1 MRGEGQGGLRN
12 SVAATRTIAI
22 AGSGIGGLTAALA
35 LAARGFR
42 VVILERTER
51 LEEAGAG
58 LQLSPNASR
67 ILIGLGLEPRLAP
80 RVLAPDSIS
89 IRTARTGDETGRI
102 PLGAAAA
109 ARYGAPY
116 WIVHRA
122 DLQGALAA
130 RVTDHPDIALRLGA
144 QVEDVGVDADGVT
157 VVHRIGRTRHEV
169 RARALIG
176 ADGVWSTV
184 RRHVAP
190 AVTPSFTGRIA
201 WRGTVDV
208 KRLPGD
214 AGTARVQLWMGP
226 NAHLVAYPVSGGARI
241 NLVAVVT
248 GTWNKPGW
256 SEPGDATEVA
266 AHFDAARWPAAARA
280 MIGAVDSWRKWALF
294 AMPDGGVWHN
304 GRIALV
310 GDAAHAMLP
319 FVAQGAGMAIEDAAV
334 IAACLADTPD
344 DPAAAFAAYVRERA
358 PRVRRVQ
365 RAARDSGRIYH
376 LTGPLGLARDRVIGM
391 LGGARLL
398 ARHNWIYEWRQP

>member
-1 MRGEGQGGLRN
+1 
-12 SVAATRTIAI
+12 VAASRTIAI
-22 AGSGIGGLTAALA
+22 AGAGIGGLTAALA

-67 ILIGLGLEPRLAP
+67 ILIGLGLESRLKP
-80 RVLAPDSIS
+80 RVIVPEAVS
-89 IRTARTGDETGRI
+89 IRSARTGRESGRI
-102 PLGAAAA
+102 PLGDAAS

-130 RVTDHPDIALRLGA
+130 RLADHPDIALRLGA
-144 QVEDVGVDADGVT
+144 QVEDVGIDADGVT
-157 VVHRIGRTRHEV
+157 VVHRIGPTRHEV
-169 RARALIG
+169 RALALIG

-190 AVTPSFTGRIA
+190 GVEPYFTGRIA

-214 AGTARVQLWMGP
+214 AGPARVQLWMGP
-226 NAHLVAYPVSGGARI
+226 NAHVVAYPVSGGERI
-241 NLVAVVT
+241 NIVAVVT
-248 GTWNKPGW
+248 GTWHKPGW
-256 SEPGDATEVA
+256 SEPGDAAEVA
-266 AHFDAARWPAAARA
+266 AHFDAARWSPAARA
-280 MIGAVDSWRKWALF
+280 MIGAVDGWRKWALF
-294 AMPDGGVWHN
+294 AMPDGGVWHK
-304 GRIALV
+304 GRIALA

-334 IAACLADTPD
+334 IAACLAKSPD
-344 DPAAAFAAYVRERA
+344 DPAAAFSAYAGQRAA
-358 PRVRRVQ
+358 RVGRVQ
-365 RAARDSGRIYH
+365 RAARNSGRIYH
-376 LTGPLGLARDRVIGM
+376 LTGPLGLARDQVIGM
-391 LGGARLL
+391 LGGSRLL